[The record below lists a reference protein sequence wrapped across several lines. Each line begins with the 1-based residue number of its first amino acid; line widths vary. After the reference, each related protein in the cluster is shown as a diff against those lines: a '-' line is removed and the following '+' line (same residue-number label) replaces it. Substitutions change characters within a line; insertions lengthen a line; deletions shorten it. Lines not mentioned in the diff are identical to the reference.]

1 MLGDAI
7 SFPIEGDGGFKRV
20 AIGGGVLFL
29 FFLIVPLFWILGYA
43 VRSGLAGVRQE
54 AEPPELTEDI
64 GGQIVDGLK
73 AFVVSFVYTLI
84 PLIIFLIALFVG
96 AAGAIEGGNAGA
108 GAGILGL
115 VLGLVGIIGLLVA
128 GYVFPAGVMRMM
140 DEDSLGAAFSIG
152 DVVGAAFDSDYFV
165 AWLIA
170 IGVGIV
176 VAIVNQILAITIVG
190 LVLLPFIAF
199 YQQVVTFYLYGRGY
213 GKSVGAERVSGGGG
227 GSTGTDTDPLSGT
240 GGDF

>member
-1 MLGDAI
+1 MLGDAL
-7 SFPIEGDGGFKRV
+7 SFPIEGDGGFKRI
-20 AIGGGVLFL
+20 AIGGGALFL

-43 VRSGLAGVRQE
+43 VRSGLAGIRQE

-84 PLIIFLIALFVG
+84 PLIIVLIAFFVG
-96 AAGAIEGGNAGA
+96 AAGAVQGGNAGT
-108 GAGILGL
+108 GAGIIG
-115 VLGLVGIIGLLVA
+115 VVIGLVGILLLLVSA
-128 GYVFPAGVMRMM
+128 YVFPAGVMRMM

-170 IGVGIV
+170 IGVNI
-176 VAIVNQILAITIVG
+176 IVG
-190 LVLLPFIAF
+190 IINQVLVITLVGIILLPFTAF
-199 YQQVVTFYLYGRGY
+199 YQQVVIFYLYGRGY
-213 GKSVGAERVSGGGG
+213 GKSVGAERMGG
-227 GSTGTDTDPLSGT
+227 GSGGSSAGTDPLSGT
-240 GGDF
+240 GGNL

>member
-7 SFPIEGDGGFKRV
+7 SFPLEGDSGVKRI

-29 FFLIVPLFWILGYA
+29 SFLIVPIFWILGYA
-43 VRSGLAGVRQE
+43 ARCGLAGVRQKP
-54 AEPPELTEDI
+54 EPPDITDDI

-73 AFVVSFVYTLI
+73 VFVVSFVYGLV
-84 PLIIFLIALFVG
+84 PLIVFLIAFFVG
-96 AAGAIEGGNAGA
+96 LAGAVQGGNAGA

-115 VLGLVGIIGLLVA
+115 VLGLVSLLGFLVA
-128 GYVFPAGVMRMM
+128 GYVIPAGVLRMM
-140 DEDSLGAAFSIG
+140 EADSIGAAFSL
-152 DVVGAAFDSDYFV
+152 GAVTDAALDSDYFV

-176 VAIVNQILAITIVG
+176 VGIVNQILAITVVG
-190 LVLLPFIAF
+190 LILLPFVAF

-213 GKSVGAERVSGGGG
+213 GKSTGAERVGGG
-227 GSTGTDTDPLSGT
+227 GSSTGSDPLSGT
-240 GGDF
+240 GGNF